1 MEYHYDRFI
10 LFCFDLANRSIRKP
24 DTARACLSKALPN
37 SQILHSC
44 PFKSIKCLLL
54 SVPYFVLLIFIHC
67 RVQSTIIIIIIINE
81 YFNRI
86 TTLQHKYAVI
96 NVCLPSIL

>member
-37 SQILHSC
+37 SKILHSC

-54 SVPYFVLLIFIHC
+54 SVIDIYTLW
-67 RVQSTIIIIIIINE
+67 STIIIIIIIINE